1 MRIGQQ
7 RKRAREVGQGG
18 RKGWKFFNVFFLF
31 SSPRELSTLVPPGQP
46 RAPLLYTKIMRNFLS
61 FSAFS
66 FKNLIFFPSLL
77 LGCLEFFQHFFSSL
91 PPRPFVCTL
100 LLGES
105 VHSLT
110 GCVSNSPR
118 RGKKLTLVV
127 VDCCVFY
134 FSSIRRCCSV
144 LFCINPP
151 FSLR

>member
-1 MRIGQQ
+1 MKNRKKCAFADVKWMLFSERERELVWVKWVRLLMRIGQQ

-77 LGCLEFFQHFFSSL
+77 LGCLEFFQQFFS
-91 PPRPFVCTL
+91 L
-100 LLGES
+100 LFPLDRS
-105 VHSLT
+105 
-110 GCVSNSPR
+110 C
-118 RGKKLTLVV
+118 
-127 VDCCVFY
+127 
-134 FSSIRRCCSV
+134 V
-144 LFCINPP
+144 LFCSASR
-151 FSLR
+151 FTLTHWLC